1 MPRIVKAICG
11 IFVFREAANSISIG
25 LSYPVRFS
33 SVFVFCYFKFGISE
47 DEKVH
52 LNESE
57 ARAVCDVMRE
67 WKIKGRSL
75 SCERRTL
82 VMGILNVTPDSFSD
96 GGARDVSAR
105 DYVARAERMID
116 EGADIIDIGGESTR
130 PGAGIVSVEE
140 EARRVLPV
148 IKELTGKHP
157 HPISVDTTK
166 AEIARLALDAGASI
180 INDVSGLRFAPE
192 IANHVAAHEAG
203 LVLMH
208 SLGTPETLH
217 TVAPVENILEHVG
230 DDWRRGIAEALRRG
244 VRAES
249 IALDP
254 GFGFGKT
261 FEQNIELLRRLCEL
275 VAEFAGFPILA
286 GTSRKRFI
294 GKLLND
300 APVGARLH
308 GTMAT
313 ISAAVFA
320 GAKIVRVHDVQ
331 TAMETVR
338 VCDAILT
345 V

>member
-1 MPRIVKAICG
+1 
-11 IFVFREAANSISIG
+11 
-25 LSYPVRFS
+25 
-33 SVFVFCYFKFGISE
+33 
-47 DEKVH
+47 
-52 LNESE
+52 
-57 ARAVCDVMRE
+57 MRE
-67 WKIKGRSL
+67 WKIKGCSL
-75 SCERRTL
+75 KCEGRTL

-96 GGARDVSAR
+96 GGVRDVSVR
-105 DYVARAERMID
+105 DCIMRAGKMID

-130 PGAGIVSVEE
+130 PGAATVSVEE

-148 IKELTGKHP
+148 IKELISKHA

-166 AEIARLALDAGASI
+166 PEIARRALSVGAGI
-180 INDVSGLRFAPE
+180 INDISGLRFAPE
-192 IANHVAAHEAG
+192 IADHVAAHEAG

-208 SLGTPETLH
+208 SLGTPQTLH
-217 TVAPVENILEHVG
+217 TVTPVEDILKHVG

-244 VRAES
+244 VHREA

-261 FEQNIELLRRLCEL
+261 FEQNIELLRRLDEL
-275 VAEFAGFPILA
+275 VAAFADFPVLV

-300 APVGARLH
+300 APIGARLH

-313 ISAAVFA
+313 VSAAVFA
-320 GAKIVRVHDVQ
+320 GAKVVRVHDVR
-331 TAMETVR
+331 AAVETVR

>member
-1 MPRIVKAICG
+1 MC
-11 IFVFREAANSISIG
+11 
-25 LSYPVRFS
+25 
-33 SVFVFCYFKFGISE
+33 
-47 DEKVH
+47 
-52 LNESE
+52 
-57 ARAVCDVMRE
+57 E
-67 WKIKGRSL
+67 WKIKGQTL
-75 SCERRTL
+75 ECEGRTL

-96 GGARDVSAR
+96 GDARNVSVR
-105 DYVARAERMID
+105 DCVMRAGKMID

-130 PGAGIVSVEE
+130 PGAATVGVEE

-148 IKELTGKHP
+148 IKELTRERA

-166 AEIARLALDAGASI
+166 AEIAARALDAGACI
-180 INDVSGLRFAPE
+180 INDISGLRFAPE
-192 IANHVAAHEAG
+192 IANHVAEHEAG

-208 SLGTPETLH
+208 SLGTPQTLH
-217 TVAPVENILEHVG
+217 TVAPVENILKHVQ

-244 VRAES
+244 VHQES

-261 FEQNIELLRRLCEL
+261 FEQNIELLARLDEL
-275 VAEFAGFPILA
+275 VAGFADFPILA

-320 GAKIVRVHDVQ
+320 GARVVRVHDVR
-331 TAMETVR
+331 AAVETVR
-338 VCDAILT
+338 VVDEL
-345 V
+345 VRFKG